1 MRHTGSHGKETAV
14 SDSARNPTAVRRE
27 LGQRLRALRQ
37 GRELTVVQAAER
49 LGISASKVTKV
60 ELAQLAATRDDLL
73 KMLDVYEETDPEQQ
87 ALLLSMV
94 REGNRKDWWEGHRAL
109 RPKFASYLGLESVAT
124 TLQAYDTHLVHG
136 LLQTPDYAR
145 ALLRAVRPDLLEHE
159 IDQLVQL
166 RMRRQ
171 EILTRADPPPLTLW
185 SVMDEAVLRR
195 QVGGRETMHAQLQR
209 LIAASVQPN
218 VTLLVMPDSLG
229 AHPGLTGPL
238 AILQFETGTRP
249 VVYVEAQ
256 AGNLYM
262 EKDDDLR
269 RCQQTMNHI
278 LAAAPGPE
286 QSMALIRQVAKEMK
300 P

>member
-1 MRHTGSHGKETAV
+1 V
-14 SDSARNPTAVRRE
+14 SDAARNPTAVRRE

-37 GRELTVVQAAER
+37 RMELTVVQTAEQ
-49 LGISASKVTKV
+49 LGMSPSKVTKI
-60 ELAQLAATRDDLL
+60 ELAQLPATRDDVL
-73 KMLDVYEETDPEQQ
+73 KMLDAYGETDTEQQ

-94 REGNRKDWWEGHRAL
+94 REGKRKDWWEGHRAL

-124 TLQAYDTHLVHG
+124 TLRAYDTHLVHG
-136 LLQTPDYAR
+136 LLQTPEYAH

-166 RMRRQ
+166 RIRRQ
-171 EILTRADPPPLTLW
+171 EILTRVDPEPLTLW

-195 QVGGRETMHAQLQR
+195 QVGGSETMHAQLQR
-209 LIAASVQPN
+209 LIQASAMPN
-218 VTLLVMPDSLG
+218 VTLLAMPESLG
-229 AHPGLTGPL
+229 AHPGLDGPL

-249 VVYVEAQ
+249 VAYVEGQ

-269 RCQQTMNHI
+269 RCQQTMNHL

-286 QSMALIRQVAKEMK
+286 QSLALIRQVAKEMK

>member
-1 MRHTGSHGKETAV
+1 M
-14 SDSARNPTAVRRE
+14 SDAARNPTAVRRE

-37 GRELTVVQAAER
+37 GQELTVVQAAER

-73 KMLDVYEETDPEQQ
+73 KMLDVYGETDPEQQ

-94 REGNRKDWWEGHRAL
+94 REGNRKDWWEGHRVL
-109 RPKFASYLGLESVAT
+109 HPKFASYLGLESVAT

-136 LLQTPDYAR
+136 LLQTPDYTR
-145 ALLRAVRPDLLEHE
+145 ALLRAGRPDLLEHE
-159 IDQLVQL
+159 VDQLVQV
-166 RMRRQ
+166 RVRRQ
-171 EILTRADPPPLTLW
+171 EVLTRADPPPLTLW

-195 QVGGRETMHAQLQR
+195 QVGGREAMHAQLQR
-209 LIAASVQPN
+209 LIAATMQPN

-229 AHPGLTGPL
+229 AHPGLNGPL

>member
-1 MRHTGSHGKETAV
+1 MRHTGSHGKEAVV
-14 SDSARNPTAVRRE
+14 SDAARNPTAVRRE

-37 GRELTVVQAAER
+37 GRELTVAQAAER
-49 LGISASKVTKV
+49 LGISPSKVTKV

-73 KMLDVYEETDPEQQ
+73 KMLDVYGETDPEQQ
-87 ALLLSMV
+87 TLLLSMV
-94 REGNRKDWWEGHRAL
+94 REGNRKDWWEGHRVL
-109 RPKFASYLGLESVAT
+109 HPKFASYLGLESVAT
-124 TLQAYDTHLVHG
+124 AVQAYDTHLVHG
-136 LLQTPDYAR
+136 LLQTPDYTR
-145 ALLRAVRPDLLEHE
+145 ALIRAVRPDLLEHE
-159 IDQLVQL
+159 VDQLVQVRL
-166 RMRRQ
+166 RRQ
-171 EILTRADPPPLTLW
+171 EVLTRADPPLTLW

-195 QVGGRETMHAQLQR
+195 QVGGRETMYFQLRR
-209 LIAASVQPN
+209 LIQASALPN

-229 AHPGLTGPL
+229 AHPGLDGPL
-238 AILQFETGTRP
+238 SLLQFETGTRP
-249 VVYVEAQ
+249 VAYVEGQ

-286 QSMALIRQVAKEMK
+286 QSLALIRQVAKEMK

>member
-1 MRHTGSHGKETAV
+1 VA
-14 SDSARNPTAVRRE
+14 
-27 LGQRLRALRQ
+27 
-37 GRELTVVQAAER
+37 QAAER
-49 LGISASKVTKV
+49 VGISTSKVTKI
-60 ELAQLAATRDDLL
+60 ELAQLKATRDDVLKLL
-73 KMLDVYEETDPEQQ
+73 DAYGETDPGQQ

-94 REGNRKDWWEGHRAL
+94 REGNNKDWWEGHL
-109 RPKFASYLGLESVAT
+109 RLLPKFGSYLGLESVAT

-145 ALLRAVRPDLLEHE
+145 AVVRGTRPELLEHE
-159 IDQLVQL
+159 VDQLVES

-171 EILTRADPPPLTLW
+171 EVLTRTDPPPLTMW
-185 SVMDEAVLRR
+185 WIMDEAVLRR
-195 QVGGRETMHAQLQR
+195 QIGGRETMRAQLQQ
-209 LIAASVQPN
+209 LIEVSEQPN
-218 VTLLVMPDSLG
+218 VTLLVLPNELG
-229 AHPGLTGPL
+229 AHPGLDGPL
-238 AILQFETGTRP
+238 AMLQFETGTRP
-249 VVYVEAQ
+249 VVYVEGQ

-286 QSMALIRQVAKEMK
+286 QSLALIRQAAKEMK

>member
-1 MRHTGSHGKETAV
+1 M
-14 SDSARNPTAVRRE
+14 SDAAHNPTAVRRE

-37 GRELTVVQAAER
+37 GRELTLVQAAEQVGFSPSR
-49 LGISASKVTKV
+49 VTKI
-60 ELAQLAATRDDLL
+60 ELAQLKVSQKDVL
-73 KMLDVYEETDPEQQ
+73 KMLEVYGETDPEQQ

-94 REGNRKDWWEGHRAL
+94 REGNHQEWWEGRRVLH
-109 RPKFASYLGLESVAT
+109 PKFGSYLGLESVAT

-136 LLQTPDYAR
+136 LLQTPDYTR
-145 ALLRAVRPDLLEHE
+145 ALLQAGRPDLLEHE
-159 IDQLVQL
+159 VDQLVQF
-166 RMRRQ
+166 RIRRQ
-171 EILTRADPPPLTLW
+171 EVLTRTDPPPLTLW

-195 QVGGRETMHAQLQR
+195 QVGGRETMYAQLQR
-209 LIAASVQPN
+209 LIQASMLPN
-218 VTLLVMPDSLG
+218 VILLVMPDDLG
-229 AHPGLTGPL
+229 AHAGLNGPL
-238 AILQFETGTRP
+238 SILQFETGTRP

-278 LAAAPGPE
+278 LADTPGPE
-286 QSMALIRQVAKEMK
+286 QSLALIRQVAEEMK

>member
-1 MRHTGSHGKETAV
+1 M
-14 SDSARNPTAVRRE
+14 SDAAHNPTAVRRE

-37 GRELTVVQAAER
+37 GRELTLVQAAELIGFSPSR
-49 LGISASKVTKV
+49 ITKV
-60 ELAQLAATRDDLL
+60 ELAQLKVNQKDVLT
-73 KMLDVYEETDPEQQ
+73 MLEVYGETDPEQQ

-94 REGNRKDWWEGHRAL
+94 REGNRQEWWEGRRVLH
-109 RPKFASYLGLESVAT
+109 PKFGSYLGLESVAT

-136 LLQTPDYAR
+136 LLQTPDYTR
-145 ALLRAVRPDLLEHE
+145 ALLRAIRPDLLEHE
-159 IDQLVQL
+159 VDQLVQV
-166 RMRRQ
+166 RVRRQ
-171 EILTRADPPPLTLW
+171 EVLTRTDPPPLTLW

-195 QVGGRETMHAQLQR
+195 QVGGRETMHAQLRR
-209 LIAASVQPN
+209 LIQASALPN

-229 AHPGLTGPL
+229 AHPGLDGPL
-238 AILQFETGTRP
+238 SLLQFETGTRP
-249 VVYVEAQ
+249 VAYVEGQ

>member
-1 MRHTGSHGKETAV
+1 V
-14 SDSARNPTAVRRE
+14 SDAARNPTAVRRE

-37 GRELTVVQAAER
+37 RTELTVAQAADQV
-49 LGISASKVTKV
+49 GISPSKVTKI
-60 ELAQLAATRDDLL
+60 ELAQLAVTRDDVL
-73 KMLDVYEETDPEQQ
+73 KMLAAYGEADPEQQ

-94 REGNRKDWWEGHRAL
+94 RDGNRKEWWEGHRAL

-145 ALLRAVRPDLLEHE
+145 ALIRAVRPDLLEHE

-166 RMRRQ
+166 RIRRQ
-171 EILTRADPPPLTLW
+171 EILTREDPPPLTLW

-195 QVGGRETMHAQLQR
+195 QVGGRETMHAQLQH
-209 LIAASVQPN
+209 LITAAAQPAVN
-218 VTLLVMPDSLG
+218 LLVMPDALG
-229 AHPGLTGPL
+229 AHPGLNGPM

-286 QSMALIRQVAKEMK
+286 PSLALIRQVAKEMK

>member
-1 MRHTGSHGKETAV
+1 MSEAPRS
-14 SDSARNPTAVRRE
+14 PTAVRRE
-27 LGQRLRALRQ
+27 LGQRLRAMRT
-37 GRELTVVQAAER
+37 GADMTVAEAAEQV
-49 LGISASKVTKV
+49 GISTSKLTKI
-60 ELAQLAATRDDLL
+60 ELAQLSATRDDVLKLL
-73 KMLDVYEETDPEQQ
+73 DIYGEAGPEQQ

-94 REGNRKDWWEGHRAL
+94 REGNRKEWWEGHRVL
-109 RPKFASYLGLESVAT
+109 HPKFGSYLGLESVAT

-145 ALLRAVRPDLLEHE
+145 AKLRGGRPDLLEHE
-159 IDQLVQL
+159 IDQLVQFRL
-166 RMRRQ
+166 RRQ
-171 EILTRADPPPLTLW
+171 EVLTRADPPPLTLW

-209 LIAASVQPN
+209 LITASELPN
-218 VTLLVMPDSLG
+218 VTLLVMPNELG
-229 AHPGLTGPL
+229 AHPGLDGPMS
-238 AILQFETGTRP
+238 ILQFETGTRP
-249 VVYVEAQ
+249 VVYVEGQ

-278 LAAAPGPE
+278 LAAAPGPD
-286 QSMALIRQVAKEMK
+286 QSLALIRQIAKEIK

>member
-1 MRHTGSHGKETAV
+1 V
-14 SDSARNPTAVRRE
+14 SDAARNPTAVRRE

-37 GRELTVVQAAER
+37 RTELTVAQAADQV
-49 LGISASKVTKV
+49 GISPSKVTKI
-60 ELAQLAATRDDLL
+60 ELAQLAVTRDDVL
-73 KMLDVYEETDPEQQ
+73 KMLGAYGEADPEQQ

-94 REGNRKDWWEGHRAL
+94 RDGNRKEWWEGHRAL

-145 ALLRAVRPDLLEHE
+145 ALIRAVRPDLLEHE

-166 RMRRQ
+166 RIRRQ
-171 EILTRADPPPLTLW
+171 EILTRDDPPPLTLW

-195 QVGGRETMHAQLQR
+195 QVGGRETMHAQLQH
-209 LIAASVQPN
+209 LITAAAQPAVN
-218 VTLLVMPDSLG
+218 LLVMPDTLG
-229 AHPGLTGPL
+229 AHPGLNGPM

-286 QSMALIRQVAKEMK
+286 PSLALIRQVAKEMK

>member
-1 MRHTGSHGKETAV
+1 MTEA
-14 SDSARNPTAVRRE
+14 ARNPTAVRRV
-27 LGQRLRALRQ
+27 LGQRLRTLRTSAD
-37 GRELTVVQAAER
+37 LTVAQAAER
-49 LGISASKVTKV
+49 VGISTSKVTKI
-60 ELAQLAATRDDLL
+60 ELAQLKATRDDVLKLL
-73 KMLDVYEETDPEQQ
+73 DAYGETDPGQQ

-94 REGNRKDWWEGHRAL
+94 REGNNKDWWEGHL
-109 RPKFASYLGLESVAT
+109 RLLPKFGSYLGLESVAT

-145 ALLRAVRPDLLEHE
+145 AVVRGTRPELLEHE
-159 IDQLVQL
+159 VDQLVES

-171 EILTRADPPPLTLW
+171 EVLTRTDPPPLTMW
-185 SVMDEAVLRR
+185 WIMDEAVLRR
-195 QVGGRETMHAQLQR
+195 QIGGRETMRAQLQQ
-209 LIAASVQPN
+209 LIEVSEQPN
-218 VTLLVMPDSLG
+218 VTLLVLPNELG
-229 AHPGLTGPL
+229 AHPGLDGPL
-238 AILQFETGTRP
+238 AMLQFETGTRP
-249 VVYVEAQ
+249 VVYVEGQ

-286 QSMALIRQVAKEMK
+286 QSLALIRQAAKEMK

>member
-1 MRHTGSHGKETAV
+1 M
-14 SDSARNPTAVRRE
+14 SDAAHNPTAVRRE

-37 GRELTVVQAAER
+37 GRELTLVQAAEQVGFSPSR
-49 LGISASKVTKV
+49 VTKI
-60 ELAQLAATRDDLL
+60 ELAQLKVSQKDVL
-73 KMLDVYEETDPEQQ
+73 KMLEVYGETDPEQQ

-94 REGNRKDWWEGHRAL
+94 REGNHQEWWEGRRVLH
-109 RPKFASYLGLESVAT
+109 PKFGSYLGLESVAT

-136 LLQTPDYAR
+136 LLQTPDYTR
-145 ALLRAVRPDLLEHE
+145 ALLQAGRPDLLEHE
-159 IDQLVQL
+159 VDQLVQF
-166 RMRRQ
+166 RIRRQ
-171 EILTRADPPPLTLW
+171 EVLTRTDPPPLTLW

-195 QVGGRETMHAQLQR
+195 QVGGRETMYAQLQR
-209 LIAASVQPN
+209 LIQASMLPN
-218 VTLLVMPDSLG
+218 VILLVMPDDLG
-229 AHPGLTGPL
+229 AHACLNGPL
-238 AILQFETGTRP
+238 SILQFETGTRP

-278 LAAAPGPE
+278 LADTPGPE
-286 QSMALIRQVAKEMK
+286 QSLALIRQVAEEMK

>member
-1 MRHTGSHGKETAV
+1 M
-14 SDSARNPTAVRRE
+14 SDAARNPTAVRRE

-37 GRELTVVQAAER
+37 RTELTVAQAADQV
-49 LGISASKVTKV
+49 GISPSKVTKI
-60 ELAQLAATRDDLL
+60 ELAQLAVTRDDVL
-73 KMLDVYEETDPEQQ
+73 KMLAAYGEADPEQQ

-94 REGNRKDWWEGHRAL
+94 RDGNRKEWWEGHRAL

-145 ALLRAVRPDLLEHE
+145 ALIRAVRPDLLEHE

-166 RMRRQ
+166 RIRRQ
-171 EILTRADPPPLTLW
+171 EILTREDPPPLTLW

-195 QVGGRETMHAQLQR
+195 QVGGRETMHAQLQH
-209 LIAASVQPN
+209 LITAAAQPAVN
-218 VTLLVMPDSLG
+218 LLVMPDALG
-229 AHPGLTGPL
+229 AHPGLNGPM

-286 QSMALIRQVAKEMK
+286 PSLALIRQVAKEMK